1 MMNPIIER
9 EIRTRMR
16 TIKTSIFL
24 TIYLLIMSLIVWIFF
39 SSNNSAFNPKVAVDI
54 YRVVAI
60 AQYVILL
67 MILPAVSAVTIS
79 GERERQTL
87 ELMLCTDISPWK
99 IIFGKIFSSM
109 AYIVLILI
117 ATLPFMGIV
126 FLYGGVSILEIV
138 YMMLYFIFSALMVS
152 CIGVYCSVR
161 SRKTITSIIMAYLHT
176 GILFVGTM
184 IVYLIVAA
192 ILSSRYMDYQ
202 VMQETMRNVG
212 NFLMV
217 PNPFYG
223 LLVLLFGQTSGNGL
237 GGILFELQTGI
248 GNSIWIWNLG
258 FVLLF
263 SALLTWIAKVSLSRI
278 K

>member
-16 TIKTSIFL
+16 TVKTSVFL
-24 TIYLLIMSLIVWIFF
+24 TVYLLIMSLIVWIFF

-54 YRVVAI
+54 YRVVAT

-67 MILPAVSAVTIS
+67 MILPAISAVTIS

-138 YMMLYFIFSALMVS
+138 YMMLYFIVSALMVS

-161 SRKTITSIIMAYLHT
+161 ARKTITSIIMAYLHT
-176 GILFVGTM
+176 GLIFVGTL
-184 IVYLIVAA
+184 IVYLIIAA
-192 ILSSRYMDYQ
+192 VLQAKYMDYQ
-202 VMQETMRNVG
+202 LMQETMRSVG

-223 LLVLLFGQTSGNGL
+223 LLVLLFGDASGNGF
-237 GGILFELQTGI
+237 GVILYELQTGI
-248 GNSIWIWNLG
+248 GDSIWIWNLG
-258 FVLLF
+258 FAILF
-263 SALLTWIAKVSLSRI
+263 SALMTWIAKLSLSRI